1 MLMPSRFGL
10 GSSWGVKSV
19 LRIYGKEIQ
28 FHASLLI
35 GQALGNRF
43 SPALLIFGVD
53 FLASCVNEIFALR
66 L

>member
-1 MLMPSRFGL
+1 MPSRFGL
-10 GSSWGVKSV
+10 GSWGVKSA
-19 LRIYGKEIQ
+19 LRVYGQEIQ

-43 SPALLIFGVD
+43 SPQCVD
-53 FLASCVNEIFALR
+53 FLAACVNEIFALR